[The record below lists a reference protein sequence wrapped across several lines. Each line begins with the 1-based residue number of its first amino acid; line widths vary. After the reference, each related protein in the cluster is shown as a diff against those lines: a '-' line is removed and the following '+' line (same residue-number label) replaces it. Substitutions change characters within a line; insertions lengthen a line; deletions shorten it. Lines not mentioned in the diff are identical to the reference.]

1 MISASSR
8 YADSTVAT
16 LVKDGQD
23 VAVIVPSA
31 QVSYSFTFIHHTV
44 VAGERV
50 ETISNQYYAD
60 PTLWWRIAD
69 ANPENLWWDDL
80 APGTIIRIPSI

>member
-16 LVKDGQD
+16 LTKDGAD

-31 QVSYSFTFIHHTV
+31 QISYSFTFIHHV
-44 VAGERV
+44 VMIGERI
-50 ETISNQYYAD
+50 ETIAYQYYSD
-60 PTLWWRIAD
+60 PGLWWRIAD
-69 ANPENLWWDDL
+69 ANPELLWYDDIQ
-80 APGTIIRIPSI
+80 PGTVLRIPSI

>member
-1 MISASSR
+1 MISATSR

-16 LVKDGQD
+16 LVKDGAD

-44 VAGERV
+44 MIGERI
-50 ETISNQYYAD
+50 ETIAYQYYSD
-60 PTLWWRIAD
+60 PSLWWRIAD
-69 ANPENLWWDDL
+69 ANPEILFWDNL
-80 APGTIIRIPSI
+80 APGTSIRIPNV